1 VAKDF
6 VNPALKKFLSYIKPY
21 RRLIMIATFCGLLKY
36 NIPLIFPWI
45 FKDVIDHLL
54 SPSSYDVI
62 KLHYTMLAMIGL
74 YMLWAV
80 VTYFRSYYADQAGQR
95 LVFDLR
101 NELYIHLQRMSLS
114 FYEKRQVGSIASRLL
129 GDIAVAQN
137 FIGAAFTNTVMDA
150 SSLFLIIFLLF
161 RMNWKLALVSLS
173 IFPFYVVLN
182 KHFKSQ
188 IKKNQQAGSSEDG
201 GNLRKCSRKAR
212 RYFHYTIL
220 HTGEGGGKTLFSG

>member
-1 VAKDF
+1 
-6 VNPALKKFLSYIKPY
+6 
-21 RRLIMIATFCGLLKY
+21 MIATFCGLLKY
-36 NIPLIFPWI
+36 NLPLVFPWV

-188 IKKNQQAGSSEDG
+188 IKKNQQTGSSEDG